1 MSCVTGRSNWTEN
14 AHYRKIFI
22 AFYLFKA
29 TTLFWQ
35 LELPSLDPVSGCEG
49 GSGFWQAIRTQ
60 VELACGPQEP
70 PGLWTPTA
78 SWPGLNG
85 DLANPPGIHQ
95 GKKKSRFEL
104 EEINPESRKGE
115 AAHNNSPLSLY
126 WAPQFTKY
134 MHYFICFPLQQI
146 LWIIYIL
153 LASFYWFG
161 NLGL

>member
-1 MSCVTGRSNWTEN
+1 MTHTQKSPDFCRFKVLAVEDWGHCSFWWEQDLNSRVHCTYHWVQGQVSCVTGRSNWTEN

-85 DLANPPGIHQ
+85 DLANPPWDSS
-95 GKKKSRFEL
+95 GKK
-104 EEINPESRKGE
+104 N
-115 AAHNNSPLSLY
+115 HVLS
-126 WAPQFTKY
+126 WKK
-134 MHYFICFPLQQI
+134 
-146 LWIIYIL
+146 
-153 LASFYWFG
+153 
-161 NLGL
+161 